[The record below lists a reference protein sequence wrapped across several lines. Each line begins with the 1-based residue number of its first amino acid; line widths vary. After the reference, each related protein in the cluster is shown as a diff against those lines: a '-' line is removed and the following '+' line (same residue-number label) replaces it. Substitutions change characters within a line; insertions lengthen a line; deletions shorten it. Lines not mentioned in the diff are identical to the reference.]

1 MHLHIQNDQQKK
13 NLNKGKRDFAQKR
26 KQNMRWED
34 ESERGHILCSVW
46 VSLKKT
52 YKQHGRERIFPDRSG
67 IRDKKMTPYEQ
78 AKPVRVRQV
87 LENIK
92 TTNTALPVRLNTIA
106 GFSSSYS
113 SSLSDTFLD
122 LSRIAR
128 DVIIIT

>member
-1 MHLHIQNDQQKK
+1 
-13 NLNKGKRDFAQKR
+13 
-26 KQNMRWED
+26 
-34 ESERGHILCSVW
+34 
-46 VSLKKT
+46 
-52 YKQHGRERIFPDRSG
+52 
-67 IRDKKMTPYEQ
+67 MTPYEQ